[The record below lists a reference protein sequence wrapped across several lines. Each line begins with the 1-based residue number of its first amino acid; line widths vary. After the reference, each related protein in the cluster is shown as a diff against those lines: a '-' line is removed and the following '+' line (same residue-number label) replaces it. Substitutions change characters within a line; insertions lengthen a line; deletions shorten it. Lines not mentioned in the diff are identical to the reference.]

1 MKNDLGISESW
12 VEWIKVNLKSGC
24 TRSSM
29 IEAMVGSNFSEEFAA
44 RSIAAVAGLISE
56 EYAKNTLADKPF
68 VYEPSRLV
76 GGNTI
81 KLKDETTVSVL
92 VRLSKP
98 DVALFSNFMS
108 HEECDAL
115 VEYAKKKLAPSTI
128 VDPNTGESRT
138 IENRTSIGAYFIRRE
153 NEFIARLEE
162 RISELMNWP
171 LEFGEGVQVLNYQV
185 GNEYKAHFDYFPP
198 NETGSL
204 THLANGGQ
212 RVATLV
218 MYLNDVEDGGDTHFP
233 SIGLSVKP
241 KKGHAA
247 YFAYGNSLGQV
258 DPLSLHAGL
267 PVLEGEKWIAT
278 KWVRQGFCRA

>member
-24 TRSSM
+24 AQSSM
-29 IEAMVGSNFSEEFAA
+29 IEAMVGSNFSEEIAA
-44 RSIAAVAGLISE
+44 RSIAAVAGLVSC

-81 KLKDETTVSVL
+81 KLKDETTVGVL

-198 NETGSL
+198 NEPGSL

-218 MYLNDVEDGGDTHFP
+218 MYLNDVEDGGDTYFP

-241 KKGHAA
+241 KKGYAA

-267 PVLEGEKWIAT
+267 AVVKGEKWIAT